1 MPKSNLTRQEL
12 KSAIIGMV
20 LGDGNLTQNRF
31 QDGIYRGN
39 ALFRCSHS
47 LKQWEYLEW
56 KKNLIQQLFGYPLKI
71 KKVMVKNQRIG
82 KIYPVCSLVTKV
94 HPRLTQIFRMTY
106 KNGKKVITKDILNRL
121 TPLAIAI
128 WYMDDGFL
136 GINRKKQ
143 WKVVGLSTNSF
154 NYEENCLIRDWFN
167 EKYSILF
174 NVTRT
179 RSKQEKDRRITYFLR
194 KGLSE
199 GYKFLDIIRP
209 YVEKIECMRYKIDFN
224 SYPKGFYNLKIQHPT
239 SLKKDDDI
247 VHTLS
252 N

>member
-20 LGDGNLTQNRF
+20 LGDGNLTQSRF
-31 QDGIYRGN
+31 KDGIYRGN
-39 ALFRCSHS
+39 AIFRCSHS

-56 KKNLIQQLFGYPLKI
+56 KKNLIQRLFNYPLDI
-71 KKVMVKNQRIG
+71 KKVIVSAGG
-82 KIYPVCSLVTKV
+82 KRYPVCSLVTRV
-94 HPRLTQIFRMTY
+94 HPRLTQIFRMMY
-106 KNGKKVITKDILNRL
+106 KDKKKIVTNDILNRL
-121 TPLAIAI
+121 TPLALAI

-154 NYEENCLIRDWFN
+154 SYEENCLIRDWFN

-179 RSKQEKDRRITYFLR
+179 RSKQKNDRRITYFLR

-209 YVEKIECMRYKIDFN
+209 YVEEIECMIYKIDFN
-224 SYPKGFYNLKIQHPT
+224 SYPKGFYNLRIQHPT
-239 SLKKDDDI
+239 S
-247 VHTLS
+247 
-252 N
+252 